1 MIVLKRKAKFEEGLK
16 QIDIAPLIDIVF
28 QLLIFF
34 MLTSQF
40 VVQLGFP
47 VNLPKAA
54 TSELLRKIQ
63 ITLVLTKEGVIYYK
77 GKPIS
82 LKDLEVLLN
91 KNKEY
96 SVFVKADKYAKFED
110 VVKIWDLCR
119 KIGVKRIH
127 IATQKK

>member
-1 MIVLKRKAKFEEGLK
+1 MIVLKRKIRLEEGLK
-16 QIDIAPLIDIVF
+16 QIDIAPLVDIIL

-54 TSELLRKIQ
+54 SSQLLKEIQ
-63 ITLVLTKEGVIYYK
+63 IILTLTKEGVVYYK
-77 GKPIS
+77 GKPVS
-82 LKDLEVLLN
+82 LKELEDLLK
-91 KNKEY
+91 KNKEH
-96 SVFVKADKYAKFED
+96 SVFIKADRYSKFED

-119 KIGVKRIH
+119 KIGVRKIH